1 MQASLF
7 PSQKAASQNNKQQQV
22 QTRMFHGVLHFTP
35 IFLQGLLNLS
45 SKQEIISPCI
55 FKF

>member
-7 PSQKAASQNNKQQQV
+7 PSQQAASQNDKQQV
-22 QTRMFHGVLHFTP
+22 QTRMFTHIL
-35 IFLQGLLNLS
+35 LQGLLNLS
-45 SKQEIISPCI
+45 SKIEVISPCI

>member
-1 MQASLF
+1 MQASLS
-7 PSQKAASQNNKQQQV
+7 PSQKAASQNSKQQV
-22 QTRMFHGVLHFTP
+22 QTRMFQGVLHFTP

>member
-7 PSQKAASQNNKQQQV
+7 PSQQAASQNDKQQQV
-22 QTRMFHGVLHFTP
+22 QTRMFTHIL
-35 IFLQGLLNLS
+35 LQGLLNLS
-45 SKQEIISPCI
+45 SKIEVISPCI